1 MSVEQSC
8 NMFRFQMFAKP
19 IAFLIGAVMLCSG
32 AFAQTPPVLSESD
45 AHLYR
50 DIFALQEQADFRAAD
65 KKIKRLDNQLLMGYV
80 LFHRYFA
87 KGYWTKRA
95 EISDWLKKYRDL
107 PVAADMYALGQQKKA
122 TLPARKPRAV
132 FGAAGGTCTAVVKQ
146 DPIDLI
152 QGLTFS
158 YLSGTKK
165 EQAKKTINQIARY
178 INRGKTLNAKQLI
191 EDKKT
196 IALLSKTDLD
206 RAKTA
211 LAFSYFLDGM
221 DDLALQQTD
230 AVIKRS
236 GRYIPLAY
244 WTAGLAHWRQG
255 NFTAAEQDFQ
265 TAATHKHA
273 RDLTKAAA
281 AFWTARARLKL
292 GQYDTVAP
300 ALEQAAAYPRTFY
313 GILGMRA
320 LGQNLEHVWDTPQ
333 TADDDIAGDFSHPAL
348 ERFYALK
355 QINQI
360 DWADKELSALYFSA
374 DAEGKSI
381 LTLISQQNNFAD
393 DLLQV
398 SGIVSTADGNMRYP
412 APNWTPLNGWQL
424 DKALVY
430 AFVRQES
437 CFNARAKSRVGA
449 LGLMQIMPDTGK
461 ELAKRINLSWSET
474 AAKDPAFNLA
484 LGQTYLRQ
492 LMKLRAID
500 NNLIYMA
507 VGYNAGPGNL
517 IKWKKQM
524 HYQNDPLLFIESIP
538 SKETRAF
545 VERIIVNY
553 WIYSALM
560 GIDLS
565 SLDQTIAGDFPI
577 YTQKSE

>member
-1 MSVEQSC
+1 MSVRIFS
-8 NMFRFQMFAKP
+8 FILLILIFP
-19 IAFLIGAVMLCSG
+19 ITVLAT
-32 AFAQTPPVLSESD
+32 TPAILSD
-45 AHLYR
+45 ADATLYR
-50 DIFALQEQADFRAAD
+50 DIFALQSTADFQTAD
-65 KKIKRLDNQLLMGYV
+65 KKIKQLENKDLMGYI

-87 KGYWTKRA
+87 KGYWTKKK
-95 EISDWLKKYRDL
+95 EITNWLKKYQKL
-107 PVAADMYALGQQKKA
+107 PIASDMYALGVQKKA
-122 TLPARKPRAV
+122 PLPIKKPREV
-132 FGAAGGTCTAVVKQ
+132 FGARSGTCTSVVKQ

-152 QGLTFS
+152 QGLSFS
-158 YLSGTKK
+158 YLGTTKK
-165 EQAKKTINQIARY
+165 QQAKKTMNQIARY
-178 INRGKTLNAKQLI
+178 ISRGKTLSAKKLI

-196 IALLSKTDLD
+196 IALFSKTDMD

-221 DDLALQQTD
+221 DKLALEQTD

-236 GRYIPLAY
+236 GNQIPLAY

-255 NFTAAEQDFQ
+255 NYPAAEQDFK
-265 TAATHKHA
+265 TVATHKRA

-281 AFWTARARLKL
+281 AFWTARALLKQ
-292 GQYDTVAP
+292 GKYTDVGYY
-300 ALEQAAAYPRTFY
+300 LEQATTFPRTFY
-313 GILGMRA
+313 GILGMRS

-333 TADDDIAGDFSHPAL
+333 TDDDDIAGDFSHPAL

-355 QINQI
+355 QINQH
-360 DWADKELSALYFSA
+360 DWAGKELAQLYFSA
-374 DAEGKSI
+374 DSDGKSI
-381 LTLISQQNNFAD
+381 LTLIAQQNDFAD
-393 DLLQV
+393 ELQQI
-398 SGIVSTADGNMRYP
+398 SGIVTTTDGNMRYP

-437 CFNARAKSRVGA
+437 CFNARAKSKVGA

-461 ELAKRINLSWSET
+461 ELARRLNQQWSET

-484 LGQTYLRQ
+484 LGQTYLQQ
-492 LMKLRAID
+492 LMRLPAIK

-507 VGYNAGPGNL
+507 VAYNAGPGNL

-524 HYQNDPLLFIESIP
+524 QYPTDPLLFIESIP
-538 SKETRAF
+538 AKETRAF

-560 GIDLS
+560 GTDLS
-565 SLDQTIAGDFPI
+565 SLDQTIAGHFPI
-577 YTQKSE
+577 YTTDEKTTQKSE